1 MIEEVMGQAHVK
13 PPAKRLLTRVEAAA
27 YCGLGS
33 SPPPVKPKHI
43 RPGKQG
49 LRYDVRDLDEW
60 IDRLHSGEYDPGGKN
75 WLDEL
80 DDEET

>member
-1 MIEEVMGQAHVK
+1 MIEEVMGQAQVK
-13 PPAKRLLTRVEAAA
+13 PPSKRLLTRAEAAA

-33 SPPPVKPKHI
+33 SPPPVKPKRI

-60 IDRLHSGEYDPGGKN
+60 IDRLDSGDHDSSGKN

-80 DDEET
+80 DNEAT